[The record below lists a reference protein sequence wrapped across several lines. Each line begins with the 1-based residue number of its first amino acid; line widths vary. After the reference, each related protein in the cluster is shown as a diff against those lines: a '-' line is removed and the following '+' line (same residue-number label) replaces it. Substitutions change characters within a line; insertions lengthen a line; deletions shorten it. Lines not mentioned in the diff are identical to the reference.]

1 MVTASRWLTY
11 ALVPPRAGATY
22 AGEQPFA
29 AAAGMARGAARGESN
44 QAARANASKPS
55 SKG

>member
-11 ALVPPRAGATY
+11 ALVPPRARHVRGA
-22 AGEQPFA
+22 QPFA
-29 AAAGMARGAARGESN
+29 AAAGMVRWAARGESN
-44 QAARANASKPS
+44 QAARANASNPS